1 MKVFQYI
8 SFIFFIMS
16 HPTIAQNQNVFVKN
30 FSDGYY
36 QVFKTE
42 NENFVQATKT
52 WPLKL
57 FFSSNLDTENNKIV
71 EKIEINRA
79 NVVLETFQPDI
90 PNYPAY
96 FGMGDSR
103 ITFLKDYV
111 IYYNYA
117 QEHATIKY
125 VLCKNCSKP
134 DYKTLNTELDSYI
147 LEIFKNQKNVREQ
160 IATAK
165 QQLQEAEKIK
175 YSLKGKT
182 IQSIEIVTINL
193 PTELGHNSQI
203 SYGIQVTL
211 SDGQVFKTPNLG
223 GKTDWEN
230 FIIEVQGAEFGEE
243 KLQIYSDC
251 SKIPS
256 DQVRIKATSKYHPN
270 ITTTKTIDVLYN
282 APIEINYSGERGGT
296 SGIYVY
302 AGVRGRNGQNLDVY
316 VKPSKHKK
324 SGNSL
329 VQVEVRSMGKVLHQ
343 LKIAPNASLNIYANG
358 GNGSYGDKSKA
369 PGNGGNGGDVTIYK
383 DPTTPNLSINVQNR
397 GGNGGK
403 YKESK
408 ITAANGLN
416 GSFRTINQNVNLNW

>member
-1 MKVFQYI
+1 MKIIKYIYVFFFVI
-8 SFIFFIMS
+8 SQNLF
-16 HPTIAQNQNVFVKN
+16 AQNQNSLVKN
-30 FSDGYY
+30 FGDGDY
-36 QVFKTE
+36 QVFKVE
-42 NENFVQATKT
+42 NESLVQATKT

-57 FFSSNLDTENNKIV
+57 FFSSNLDTENNKVI
-71 EKIEINRA
+71 EKVEINRA
-79 NVVLETFQPDI
+79 NVVLEAFQPDI

-96 FGMGDSR
+96 FGSGDSR

-134 DYKTLNTELDSYI
+134 DYKSLNTELDSYI
-147 LEIFKNQKNVREQ
+147 LGIFKNQKSAREQ
-160 IATAK
+160 IATNK
-165 QQLQEAEKIK
+165 QKQQEAEKIK
-175 YSLKGKT
+175 YSLKGKN
-182 IQSIEIVTINL
+182 IQNIEIVVTNL
-193 PTELGHNSQI
+193 PTELGHFSQI
-203 SYGIQVTL
+203 LYGIQATL

-230 FIIEVQGAEFGEE
+230 FVVEVQGAEFGEE
-243 KLQIYSDC
+243 KLQIHSDC

-256 DQVRIKATSKYHPN
+256 DQIRIKVTSKYHPN
-270 ITTTKTIDVLYN
+270 ITTTKSIDVLYN
-282 APIEINYSGERGGT
+282 APIEVNYSGGRGGT

-302 AGVRGRNGQNLDVY
+302 AGARGQNGQNLDVY

-324 SGNSL
+324 NGSSL
-329 VQVEVRSMGKVLHQ
+329 VQLEVRSMGKVLHQ
-343 LKIAPNASLNIYANG
+343 FKITPNTPINIYTNG

-397 GGNGGK
+397 GGSGGK

-408 ITAANGLN
+408 IMAANGSS